1 MKDTSKQYFINYVL
15 RCLYELHA
23 IPRDWLSFYSENII
37 MHKMLVKM
45 VATSFLKNLV
55 IDGQIAKLLILL
67 LILL

>member
-15 RCLYELHA
+15 KCLYELKF
-23 IPRDWLSFYSENII
+23 IPKSWLAFYSENIV

-45 VATSFLKNLV
+45 VATSFLKHLV